1 MLHEDGRRPL
11 AVKRH
16 RTRHALQR
24 SGVVSRR
31 LEEAADRGFATAQHT
46 VERPVGVAEQLL
58 GGEGGAVATSEDEAV
73 GQPLPC
79 HPDEVEDSGTLAR

>member
-1 MLHEDGRRPL
+1 MAAL

-16 RTRHALQR
+16 RARHALQR

-31 LEEAADRGFATAQHT
+31 LEAADRGFAFTAQHT

-79 HPDEVEDSGTLAR
+79 HPDESRTSGTLAR